1 MHCVRRLYYGLVGL
15 LELVKF
21 TPLIG
26 ALQGTVGPWS
36 IVINVLLGVN
46 AAGSYARIDRLPG
59 KRKVGAVAVA
69 VAVGSASCCG
79 CLLRLSPC

>member
-1 MHCVRRLYYGLVGL
+1 MKRLYYGLVAL
-15 LELVKF
+15 LEVVKF

-36 IVINVLLGVN
+36 IVINVLVGID

-59 KRKVGAVAVA
+59 VRKV
-69 VAVGSASCCG
+69 
-79 CLLRLSPC
+79 

>member
-1 MHCVRRLYYGLVGL
+1 MLPKTRLYYGLVAL

-36 IVINVLLGVN
+36 VVINVLLGVN

-59 KRKVGAVAVA
+59 KRKVLGCALFIHGA
-69 VAVGSASCCG
+69 
-79 CLLRLSPC
+79 PW

>member
-1 MHCVRRLYYGLVGL
+1 MLL
-15 LELVKF
+15 LEVVKF

-36 IVINVLLGVN
+36 VVINVLLGVD

-59 KRKVGAVAVA
+59 PRKVGDGDGGAVAVA
-69 VAVGSASCCG
+69 GAGGGGGGCDSDSDGDSCYDRC
-79 CLLRLSPC
+79 R